1 MAAGS
6 RVTVQA
12 TRNLDGVASIGTLTR
27 KGRGIPSAAAA
38 RLGRRLPVRGLGA
51 AVLCY
56 HDVGRDPAN
65 RTDYYLSP
73 ERFRDQIEW
82 IREWG
87 LSIVPLA
94 EIVDRLLAGRDL
106 DGLVAVTFDD
116 ALAGVAE
123 YAIPTLVELNVP
135 STVFVVTEELGVN
148 PPFWPG
154 AAQTLTADELVG
166 LTETGLVSLG
176 SHTQHHVSLPDV
188 DPAVRATELGGSRT
202 SLYDLTGT
210 TANLLAYPSGHHDE
224 DCERASAAAGYRAA
238 FTFSFGRVIPTTD
251 PFAIPRFC
259 MTAEHDRFRL
269 ARQLARPITSW

>member
-6 RVTVQA
+6 RFALQPTH
-12 TRNLDGVASIGTLTR
+12 NLDGVAPIGTLIR
-27 KGRGIPSAAAA
+27 KGRGIPSATAA

-65 RTDYYLSP
+65 RTDYYLPP

-94 EIVDRLLAGRDL
+94 EIVDRLLSGRDL

-123 YAIPTLVELNVP
+123 HAIPILVELNAP
-135 STVFVVTEELGVN
+135 STIFVVTAELGTD

-154 AAQTLTADELVG
+154 AARTLTADELVA

-188 DPAVRATELGGSRT
+188 DPAVRAVELNESRA
-202 SLYDLTGT
+202 SLGTLTAM
-210 TANLLAYPSGHHDE
+210 TADLLAYPSGHHDE
-224 DCERASAAAGYRAA
+224 ECERASAAAGYRAA
-238 FTFSFGRVIPTTD
+238 FTFSFGRVTGGTD

-269 ARQLARPITSW
+269 ARQLARPTASW

>member
-1 MAAGS
+1 M
-6 RVTVQA
+6 
-12 TRNLDGVASIGTLTR
+12 ASIGTLTR

-38 RLGRRLPVRGLGA
+38 ARLGRRLPVRGRGA

-56 HDVGRDPAN
+56 HDIGRDPAN

-73 ERFRDQIEW
+73 DRFREQMEW
-82 IREWG
+82 IRGWG
-87 LSIVPLA
+87 LSIVPLD

-123 YAIPTLVELNVP
+123 HAIPILVELNAP
-135 STVFVVTEELGVN
+135 STVFVVTDELGVE

-154 AAQTLTADELVG
+154 AARTLTAAELG
-166 LTETGLVSLG
+166 ALTRTGLVSLG

-188 DPAVRATELGGSRT
+188 DPAVRATELGGSRAT
-202 SLYDLTGT
+202 LDDLSGT
-210 TANLLAYPSGHHDE
+210 TIDLLAYPSGHHDE
-224 DCERASAAAGYRAA
+224 DSERASAAAGYRAA
-238 FTFSFGRVIPTTD
+238 FTFSFGRVTRATD

-259 MTAEHDRFRL
+259 MSAEHDRFRL
-269 ARQLARPITSW
+269 ARQLARPVTSW

>member
-1 MAAGS
+1 MTS
-6 RVTVQA
+6 F
-12 TRNLDGVASIGTLTR
+12 GTLTR
-27 KGRGIPSAAAA
+27 QGRGIPSAAAA

-65 RTDYYLSP
+65 GTDYYLSP

-82 IREWG
+82 IRDWG
-87 LSIVPLA
+87 LSIVPLT
-94 EIVDRLLAGRDL
+94 EIVDRLLSGRDL
-106 DGLVAVTFDD
+106 DGLVALTFDD

-123 YAIPTLVELNVP
+123 HAIPILVELNVP
-135 STVFVVTEELGVN
+135 STVFVVTDELGVD

-154 AAQTLTADELVG
+154 AARTLTADELVA
-166 LTETGLVSLG
+166 LTRTGLVSLG

-188 DPAVRATELGGSRT
+188 DPTVRAAELGASRAA
-202 SLYDLTGT
+202 LDDLTGAAT
-210 TANLLAYPSGHHDE
+210 DFLAYPSGHHDE

-238 FTFSFGRVIPTTD
+238 FTFTFGRVTRATD

-259 MTAEHDRFRL
+259 MSAEHDRFRL
-269 ARQLARPITSW
+269 ARQLARPLSSW